1 MNTALTPLA
10 APAATAATAP
20 TAVPKAAQPSTPVHT
35 LAPGTLRRLGGC
47 AGRQITVLQ
56 GRLWLTEPGD
66 ADDHFVAAGHT
77 RVLFSD
83 GPVVIE
89 NDSPC
94 EVRYQLK

>member
-10 APAATAATAP
+10 ASQATAATAP
-20 TAVPKAAQPSTPVHT
+20 SAVPKASQPSTPVQA
-35 LAPGTLRRLGGC
+35 LAPGALRRLSGC

-66 ADDHFVAAGHT
+66 ADDHFVMTGQT
-77 RVLFSD
+77 RVIFSD

-89 NDSPC
+89 NDSDS
-94 EVRYQLK
+94 EARYQLK